1 MNPREFE
8 LKYSRDVYFKIA
20 ENIFLNSFD
29 FGNPICHELAILTEA
44 LILAGFDFAK
54 PTMLQEVDEKLFIS
68 ARSLSSVTSNKIG
81 FVHTEKRYTYEGG
94 ENGEAVE
101 KTFNLFAT
109 SYDFSFAVDKVLSD
123 IEGYRILNS
132 DEPIKVLSI
141 DIETFSD
148 KDITNGVHHYVDTP
162 NFNILLFAYSCD
174 GGKVQIID
182 LAQGEEIPE
191 KILKAITD
199 KNVIKTAYNAAF
211 ERVCIGKY
219 LGETLDPEQWQCT
232 QVRALMLGLPASL
245 DNCGEV
251 LKLKNKKLKE
261 GKELI
266 RYFSIPCKPTKVN
279 GGRTRNLPEHSPE
292 KWEAFK
298 RYCVRDVEVELAIQR
313 KVCNDKLNP
322 VTPFER
328 ALYIFDQRMHD
339 EGVGVDI
346 ELAKNAIQMNDE
358 AQDEIFEEMKEITNL
373 DNPNSPAQLKQWL
386 SNKLGKNIQSLAKDD
401 AKELAKGASKE
412 VQRVLELRA
421 MSAKTSVK
429 KYEAMAKAICSDNKL
444 HDLLQFYGAK
454 TGRWAG
460 RIVQVHNLPRNSSK
474 DLALARELVKKNDF
488 EMLELT
494 FGDVADILSQLIR
507 TAFVAKENYTF
518 CVCDFSAIEARVI
531 AWLAGEEWRLK
542 IFKGS
547 GKIYEA
553 AAAKIFGKSIED
565 IAHGSVERAVG
576 KISELSLGFGGG
588 VAAFKDMAESTLKMT
603 DPEIEVIVYSW
614 RQASPNIVKL
624 WRDVERAA
632 KETIQYNRVIKLKQ
646 GGLTFRMANSILQIK
661 LPSGRLLSY
670 PLAKIV
676 DNKICYMG
684 QNKTTHQWQ
693 EFETYGGKLVENIVQ
708 AIARDC
714 LGETI
719 LRVVEKGYNICFHVH
734 DEIIAEVPANE
745 SAEALSEIKK
755 IFATPISFAP
765 NLPLKGE
772 GYTTSY
778 YLKD

>member
-54 PTMLQEVDEKLFIS
+54 PTMLQEVDERLFVS
-68 ARSLSSVTSNKIG
+68 ARSLSNVTKNKIG

-109 SYDFSFAVDKVLSD
+109 SYDFAFAVDKVLKD

-148 KDITNGVHHYVDTP
+148 NDISNGIHNYTDTP
-162 NFNILLFAYSCD
+162 NFEILLFAYSCD
-174 GGKVQIID
+174 GGKVQIVD

-211 ERVCIGKY
+211 ERVCIGKF
-219 LGETLDPEQWQCT
+219 LGETLDPEQWHCT

-279 GGRTRNLPEHSPE
+279 GGRTRNLPEHAPE

-339 EGVGVDI
+339 NGVGVDI

-358 AQDEIFEEMKEITNL
+358 AQDELFAEMQEITNL
-373 DNPNSPAQLKQWL
+373 DNPNSPTQLKQWL
-386 SNKLGKNIQSLAKDD
+386 SNKLGRTIQSLAKDD

-412 VQRVLELRA
+412 VQRVLELRS

-429 KYEAMAKAICSDNKL
+429 KYEAMIKAVCSGNKL

-507 TAFVAKENYTF
+507 TAFIAKENYTF

-565 IAHGSVERAVG
+565 ITHGSVERAVG

-632 KETIQYNRVIKLKQ
+632 RETIQYNRVIKLKQ
-646 GGLTFRMANSILQIK
+646 GGLTFRMANGILQIK

-714 LGETI
+714 LCETI
-719 LRVVEKGYNICFHVH
+719 LRVVEKGYNISFHVH
-734 DEIIAEVPANE
+734 DEIIAEVPASE
-745 SAEALSEIKK
+745 SAKALSEIKK

-772 GYTTSY
+772 GYTTPY

>member
-1 MNPREFE
+1 MNLRKFQ

-20 ENIFLNSFD
+20 ENVFLSSFD
-29 FGNPICHELAILTEA
+29 FGNPICHELAIFVEA
-44 LILAGFDFAK
+44 LSLSGFDFERA
-54 PTMLQEVDEKLFIS
+54 TMLQEVTEKQFIS
-68 ARSLSSVTSNKIG
+68 ARSLCNVTKNKIG

-94 ENGEAVE
+94 ENGEAIE
-101 KTFNLFAT
+101 KTFYLFAT
-109 SYDFSFAVDKVLSD
+109 SYEFTNAVDKVLRD
-123 IEGYRILNS
+123 IERYRILNT
-132 DEPIKVLSI
+132 DEEIKTLSI

-148 KDITNGVHHYVDTP
+148 NDISNGIHNYTDTP
-162 NFNILLFAYSCD
+162 NFEILLFAYSCD
-174 GGKVQIID
+174 GGKVQIVD

-219 LGETLDPEQWQCT
+219 LGQTLDPEQWQCT

-261 GKELI
+261 GKDLI

-279 GGRTRNLPEHSPE
+279 GGRTRNLPQHSPN

-298 RYCVRDVEVELAIQR
+298 RYCARDVEVELAIQR
-313 KVCNDKLNP
+313 KVCNDNLNP
-322 VTPFER
+322 VSTFER
-328 ALYIFDQRMHD
+328 ALYIFDQHTHD
-339 EGVGVDI
+339 NGVCLDI
-346 ELAKNAIQMNDE
+346 ELAKNAIQMNDK
-358 AQDEIFEEMKEITNL
+358 AQEEIFEEMQKITNL
-373 DNPNSPAQLKQWL
+373 DNPNSPTQLKQWL
-386 SNKLGKNIQSLAKDD
+386 SNKLGRTIQSLAKED

-412 VQRVLELRA
+412 VQRVLELRS
-421 MSAKTSVK
+421 MGSKTSVK
-429 KYEAMAKAICSDNKL
+429 KYEAMVKAVCKDNKL
-444 HDLLQFYGAK
+444 HDLLQFYGAR

-460 RIVQVHNLPRNSSK
+460 RIVQVHNLPRNYSP

-488 EMLELT
+488 ETLEMA

-542 IFKGS
+542 IFRGS

-553 AAAKIFGKSIED
+553 SAAKMFRVDEKIITHDSPLRQK
-565 IAHGSVERAVG
+565 G
-576 KISELSLGFGGG
+576 KIAELALGYEGGTN
-588 VAAFKDMAESTLKMT
+588 ALKIMGADKMGLS
-603 DPEIEVIVYSW
+603 DPELVENVNGW
-614 RQASPNIVKL
+614 RQASPNIVTL

-632 KETIQYNRVIKLKQ
+632 KEAITSSRIIKLKQ
-646 GGLTFRMANSILQIK
+646 GGLTFRKVSSILQIK

-670 PLAKIV
+670 PLAEIE
-676 DNKICYMG
+676 DNKICYMT
-684 QNKTTHQWQ
+684 QNQTTRQWQ
-693 EFETYGGKLVENIVQ
+693 KNETYGGKLVENIVQ

-714 LGETI
+714 LGETL
-719 LRVVEKGYNICFHVH
+719 LRVAEKGYNICFHVH
-734 DEIIAEVPANE
+734 DEIIAEVPAEE
-745 SAEALSEIKK
+745 SAKALNEIKK
-755 IFATPISFAP
+755 ILAQPISFAP

-772 GYTTSY
+772 GYTTPY

>member
-1 MNPREFE
+1 MNLREFE

-20 ENIFLNSFD
+20 ENVFLTAFD

-54 PTMLQEVDEKLFIS
+54 PTMLQEVTEKLFIS

-109 SYDFSFAVDKVLSD
+109 SYDFAFAVDKVLSD
-123 IEGYRILNS
+123 IEGYRILNT

-148 KDITNGVHHYVDTP
+148 KDITNGVHNYTDTP

-261 GKELI
+261 GKDLI

-279 GGRTRNLPEHSPE
+279 GGRTRNLPEHAPE

-322 VTPFER
+322 VIPFER
-328 ALYIFDQRMHD
+328 ALYIFDQKMHD

-373 DNPNSPAQLKQWL
+373 DNPNSPTQLKQWL
-386 SNKLGKNIQSLAKDD
+386 SNKLGRTIQSLAKDD

-429 KYEAMAKAICSDNKL
+429 KYEAMIKAVCSGNKL

-542 IFKGS
+542 IFKGN

-632 KETIQYNRVIKLKQ
+632 KEAIQYNRVIKLKQ
-646 GGLTFRMANSILQIK
+646 GGLTFRMASGILQIK
-661 LPSGRLLSY
+661 LPSRRLLSY

-719 LRVVEKGYNICFHVH
+719 LRVTEKGYNICFHVH
-734 DEIIAEVPANE
+734 DEIIAEVPA
-745 SAEALSEIKK
+745 SDSVRALSDIKK

-772 GYTTSY
+772 GYTTPY

>member
-1 MNPREFE
+1 MNLREFE

-20 ENIFLNSFD
+20 ENVFLTAFD

-54 PTMLQEVDEKLFIS
+54 PTMLQEVTEKLFIS
-68 ARSLSSVTSNKIG
+68 ARSLSNITKNKIG

-109 SYDFSFAVDKVLSD
+109 SYDFAFAVDKVLRD

-141 DIETFSD
+141 DLETFSD
-148 KDITNGVHHYVDTP
+148 NDITNGVHHYVDTP
-162 NFNILLFAYSCD
+162 NFEILLFAYSCD
-174 GGKVQIID
+174 GGKVQIVD
-182 LAQGEEIPE
+182 LAQGEKIPE

-211 ERVCIGKY
+211 ERVCIGKF

-266 RYFSIPCKPTKVN
+266 RYFSIPCKPTKTN

-313 KVCNDKLNP
+313 KVCNDRLNP

-339 EGVGVDI
+339 EGVSVDI

-358 AQDEIFEEMKEITNL
+358 VQDELFAEMKEITNL
-373 DNPNSPAQLKQWL
+373 DNPNSPTQLKQWL
-386 SNKLGKNIQSLAKDD
+386 SNKLGRTIQSLAKDD

-412 VQRVLELRA
+412 VQRVLELRS

-429 KYEAMAKAICSDNKL
+429 KYEAMIKAVCSDNKL

-488 EMLELT
+488 EMLEIT
-494 FGDVADILSQLIR
+494 FGDVADILSQLVR

-565 IAHGSVERAVG
+565 ITHGSVERAVG

-632 KETIQYNRVIKLKQ
+632 RETIQYNRVIKLKQ
-646 GGLTFRMANSILQIK
+646 GGLTFRMANGILQIK

-670 PLAKIV
+670 PLAKIA

-719 LRVVEKGYNICFHVH
+719 LRVVEKGYNISFHVH

-745 SAEALSEIKK
+745 SAKALSEIKK

-772 GYTTSY
+772 GYTTPY

>member
-1 MNPREFE
+1 MNLREFE

-20 ENIFLNSFD
+20 ENVFLTAFD
-29 FGNPICHELAILTEA
+29 FGNPICHELAIITEA
-44 LILAGFDFAK
+44 LIFAGFDFEK
-54 PTMLQEVDEKLFIS
+54 PTMLQELDERLFIS
-68 ARSLSSVTSNKIG
+68 ARSLSSVTENKIG

-94 ENGEAVE
+94 EIGEAVE
-101 KTFNLFAT
+101 KIFYLFAT
-109 SYDFSFAVDKVLSD
+109 SYEFTNAVDKILRD

-148 KDITNGVHHYVDTP
+148 KEIANGVHHYVDTP
-162 NFNILLFAYSCD
+162 NFNILLFAYSVD
-174 GGKVQIID
+174 GGKVQIIGI
-182 LAQGEEIPE
+182 AKGEEIPE

-199 KNVIKTAYNAAF
+199 KSVTKTAYNAAF

-219 LGETLDPEQWQCT
+219 LGQTLDPEQWHCT

-245 DNCGEV
+245 QNCGEV
-251 LKLKNKKLKE
+251 LKLKNKKMRE
-261 GKELI
+261 GVELI
-266 RYFSIPCKPTKVN
+266 RYFSIPCKPTKTN
-279 GGRTRNLPEHSPE
+279 GGRTRNLPEHAPE

-346 ELAKNAIQMNDE
+346 ELAKNAIRMNDE

-373 DNPNSPAQLKQWL
+373 DNPNSPVQLKQWL
-386 SNKLGKNIQSLAKDD
+386 SNKLGRTIQSLAKDD

-412 VQRVLELRA
+412 VKRVLELRA

-460 RIVQVHNLPRNSSK
+460 RIVQVHNLPRNYSK

-507 TAFVAKENYTF
+507 TAFIAKENYTF
-518 CVCDFSAIEARVI
+518 CVCDFSAIEARVL
-531 AWLAGEEWRLK
+531 AWIAGEEWRLK

-547 GKIYEA
+547 GRIYEA
-553 AAAKIFGKSIED
+553 SAARMFGVDEKTITHDSPL
-565 IAHGSVERAVG
+565 RQKG
-576 KISELSLGFGGG
+576 KIAELALGYEGG
-588 VAAFKDMAESTLKMT
+588 ANALKIMGADKMGLS
-603 DPEIEVIVYSW
+603 DPEINQIVSGW
-614 RQASPNIVKL
+614 RNASPNIVKL
-624 WRDVERAA
+624 WRDVEKAA
-632 KETIQYNRVIKLKQ
+632 KEAILYNRVIKLKQ
-646 GGLTFRMANSILQIK
+646 GGLIFRVASGILQIK

-676 DNKICYMG
+676 DNKICYMS
-684 QNKTTHQWQ
+684 QNQTTRQWQ
-693 EFETYGGKLVENIVQ
+693 KTETYGGKLVENIVQ

-719 LRVVEKGYNICFHVH
+719 LRVVEKGYNISFHVH

-745 SAEALSEIKK
+745 SAKALNEIKK

-772 GYTTSY
+772 GYTTPY

>member
-1 MNPREFE
+1 MNLKEFQ

-20 ENIFLNSFD
+20 ENVFLTAFD
-29 FGNPICHELAILTEA
+29 FGNPICHELAILAEA
-44 LILAGFDFAK
+44 LILAGFDFSK
-54 PTMLQEVDEKLFIS
+54 PTMLQEVDEKLFTS
-68 ARSLSSVTSNKIG
+68 ARSLSNVTKNKIG

-109 SYDFSFAVDKVLSD
+109 SYDFAFAVDKVLSD

-148 KDITNGVHHYVDTP
+148 NDISNGIHNYTDTP
-162 NFNILLFAYSCD
+162 NFEILLFAYSCD

-182 LAQGEEIPE
+182 LAQGEKIPE

-279 GGRTRNLPEHSPE
+279 GGRTRNLPEHAPE

-313 KVCNDKLNP
+313 KVCNERLNP

-328 ALYIFDQRMHD
+328 ALYIFDQHTHD
-339 EGVGVDI
+339 NGVCLDV
-346 ELAKNAIQMNDE
+346 ELAKNAIQMNDK
-358 AQDEIFEEMKEITNL
+358 AQEEIFEEMQTITNL
-373 DNPNSPAQLKQWL
+373 DNPNSPIQLKQWL
-386 SNKLGKNIQSLAKDD
+386 SNKLGRTIQSLAKED

-412 VQRVLELRA
+412 VQRVLELRS
-421 MSAKTSVK
+421 MGAKTSVK
-429 KYEAMAKAICSDNKL
+429 KYEAMIKAVCKDNKL
-444 HDLLQFYGAK
+444 HDLLQFYGAR

-460 RIVQVHNLPRNSSK
+460 RIVQVHNLPRNYSP

-488 EMLELT
+488 ETLEMA
-494 FGDVADILSQLIR
+494 FGDVADILSQLVR

-547 GKIYEA
+547 GRIYEA
-553 AAAKIFGKSIED
+553 SAARMFGVDEKIITHDSPLRQK
-565 IAHGSVERAVG
+565 G
-576 KISELSLGFGGG
+576 KIAELALGYEGG
-588 VAAFKDMAESTLKMT
+588 ANALKIMGADKMGLS
-603 DPEIEVIVYSW
+603 DPEINQIVSSW
-614 RQASPNIVKL
+614 RNASPNIVKL
-624 WRDVERAA
+624 WRDVEKAA
-632 KETIQYNRVIKLKQ
+632 KEAIQYNRVIKLKQ
-646 GGLTFRMANSILQIK
+646 GGLIFRVASGILQIK

-676 DNKICYMG
+676 DNTICYMS
-684 QNKTTHQWQ
+684 QNQTTRQWQ
-693 EFETYGGKLVENIVQ
+693 ETETYGGKLVENIVQ

-719 LRVVEKGYNICFHVH
+719 LRVTEKGYNISFHVH

-745 SAEALSEIKK
+745 SAKALSEIKK

-772 GYTTSY
+772 GYTTPY

>member
-1 MNPREFE
+1 MHLKEFQI
-8 LKYSRDVYFKIA
+8 KYSRDVYFKIA
-20 ENIFLNSFD
+20 ENVFLTAFD
-29 FGNPICHELAILTEA
+29 FGNPICHELAIFAEA
-44 LILAGFDFAK
+44 LSLSGFDFDRA
-54 PTMLQEVDEKLFIS
+54 TMLQEVTEKQFIS
-68 ARSLSSVTSNKIG
+68 ARSLCNVTKNKIG

-94 ENGEAVE
+94 ENGDAIE
-101 KTFNLFAT
+101 KTFYLFAT
-109 SYDFSFAVDKVLSD
+109 SYEFTNAVDKVLRD
-123 IEGYRILNS
+123 IEKYRILNT
-132 DEPIKVLSI
+132 EEEIKVLSI

-148 KDITNGVHHYVDTP
+148 NDISNGIHNYTDTP
-162 NFNILLFAYSCD
+162 NFEILLFAYSCD
-174 GGKVQIID
+174 GGKVQIVD
-182 LAQGEEIPE
+182 LAQGEELPE

-211 ERVCIGKY
+211 ERVCLGKF
-219 LGETLDPEQWQCT
+219 LGQTLDPEQWQCT

-251 LKLKNKKLKE
+251 LKLKNKKMKE

-279 GGRTRNLPEHSPE
+279 GGRTRNLPQHAPD
-292 KWEAFK
+292 KWENFK

-313 KVCNDKLNP
+313 KVCNDNLNP

-328 ALYIFDQRMHD
+328 ALYVFDQRMHD
-339 EGVGVDI
+339 NGVCIDV
-346 ELAKNAIQMNDE
+346 ELAKNAIRMNDE
-358 AQDEIFEEMKEITNL
+358 AQDEIFAEMKEITNL

-386 SNKLGKNIQSLAKDD
+386 SNKLGRTIQSLAKDD

-412 VQRVLELRA
+412 VQRVLELRS

-429 KYEAMAKAICSDNKL
+429 KYEAMIKAVCTGDKL

-494 FGDVADILSQLIR
+494 FGDVADILSQLVR

-518 CVCDFSAIEARVI
+518 CVCDFSAIEARVL

-542 IFKGS
+542 VFKGS
-547 GKIYEA
+547 GRIYEA
-553 AAAKIFGKSIED
+553 SAARMFGVDEKTITHDSPL
-565 IAHGSVERAVG
+565 RQKG
-576 KISELSLGFGGG
+576 KIAELALGYEGGLN
-588 VAAFKDMAESTLKMT
+588 AFKSMGADKMGLS
-603 DPEIEVIVYSW
+603 DPEINQIISGW
-614 RQASPNIVKL
+614 RNSSPNIVKL
-624 WRDVERAA
+624 WRDVEKAA
-632 KETIQYNRVIKLKQ
+632 KEAIQYNRIIKLKQ
-646 GGLTFRMANSILQIK
+646 GGLTFRVVSGILQIK

-676 DNKICYMG
+676 DNKICYMS
-684 QNKTTHQWQ
+684 QNQTTRQWQ
-693 EFETYGGKLVENIVQ
+693 ETETYGGKLVENIVQ

-719 LRVVEKGYNICFHVH
+719 LRVTEKGYNISFHVH
-734 DEIIAEVPANE
+734 DEIIAEVPASD
-745 SAEALSEIKK
+745 SAKALSEIKK

-772 GYTTSY
+772 GYTTPY

>member
-1 MNPREFE
+1 MNLREFE
-8 LKYSRDVYFKIA
+8 IKYSRDVYFKIA
-20 ENIFLNSFD
+20 ENVFLNSFD

-54 PTMLQEVDEKLFIS
+54 PTMLQEVDERLFIS
-68 ARSLSSVTSNKIG
+68 SRSLSSVTSNKIG

-94 ENGEAVE
+94 ENGEAIE
-101 KTFNLFAT
+101 KTFYLFAT
-109 SYDFSFAVDKVLSD
+109 SYEFTNAVDKVLRD
-123 IEGYRILNS
+123 IERYRILNT
-132 DEPIKVLSI
+132 DEEIKVLSI

-148 KDITNGVHHYVDTP
+148 NDISNGIHNYTDTP
-162 NFNILLFAYSCD
+162 NFEILLFAYSCD
-174 GGKVQIID
+174 GGKVQIVD

-219 LGETLDPEQWQCT
+219 LGQTLDPEQWQCT

-251 LKLKNKKLKE
+251 LKLKNKKMKE

-279 GGRTRNLPEHSPE
+279 GGRTRNLPQHDLE
-292 KWEAFK
+292 KWDTFK

-313 KVCNDKLNP
+313 KVCNDNLNP
-322 VTPFER
+322 VSAFER
-328 ALYIFDQRMHD
+328 TLYIFDQHTHD
-339 EGVGVDI
+339 NGVCLDV
-346 ELAKNAIQMNDE
+346 ELAKNAIQMNDK
-358 AQDEIFEEMKEITNL
+358 AQEEIFEEMQKITNL
-373 DNPNSPAQLKQWL
+373 DNPNSPTQLKQWL
-386 SNKLGKNIQSLAKDD
+386 SNKLGRTIQSLAKED

-412 VQRVLELRA
+412 VRRVLELRS
-421 MSAKTSVK
+421 MGSKTSVK
-429 KYEAMAKAICSDNKL
+429 KYEAMIKAVCKDNKL
-444 HDLLQFYGAK
+444 HDLLQFYGAR

-460 RIVQVHNLPRNSSK
+460 RIVQVHNLPRNYSP

-488 EMLELT
+488 ETLEMA

-542 IFKGS
+542 IFRGS

-553 AAAKIFGKSIED
+553 AAAKIFGKSVED
-565 IAHGSVERAVG
+565 ITHGSVERAVG

-588 VAAFKDMAESTLKMT
+588 VAAFKDMAESKVKMT
-603 DPEIEVIVYSW
+603 DPEIEVIIYSW
-614 RQASPNIVKL
+614 RKASPNIVKL

-632 KETIQYNRVIKLKQ
+632 KEAIQYNRVIKLKQ
-646 GGLTFRMANSILQIK
+646 GGLTFRMASGILQIK

-714 LGETI
+714 LGETL
-719 LRVVEKGYNICFHVH
+719 LRVAEKGDNICFHVH

-745 SAEALSEIKK
+745 SAKALSEIKK

-772 GYTTSY
+772 GYTTPY

>member
-603 DPEIEVIVYSW
+603 DPGIEVIVYSW

-772 GYTTSY
+772 GYTTPY

>member
-182 LAQGEEIPE
+182 LAQGEEVPE

>member
-1 MNPREFE
+1 MNLREFE

-20 ENIFLNSFD
+20 ENVFLNSFD
-29 FGNPICHELAILTEA
+29 FGNPICHELAILTET

-54 PTMLQEVDEKLFIS
+54 PTMLQEVTEKLFIS
-68 ARSLSSVTSNKIG
+68 ARSLSNVTKNKIG

-109 SYDFSFAVDKVLSD
+109 SYEFTNAVDKVLRD
-123 IEGYRILNS
+123 IEGYRILNN

-148 KDITNGVHHYVDTP
+148 NDISNGIHNYTDTP
-162 NFNILLFAYSCD
+162 NFEILLFAYSVD

-219 LGETLDPEQWQCT
+219 LGETLDPEQWHCT

-328 ALYIFDQRMHD
+328 ALYVFDQRMHD

-358 AQDEIFEEMKEITNL
+358 AQDELFAEMKEITSL

-386 SNKLGKNIQSLAKDD
+386 SNKLGRTIQSLAKDD

-429 KYEAMAKAICSDNKL
+429 KYEAMIKAVCSGNKL

-553 AAAKIFGKSIED
+553 AAAKIFGKSIEE
-565 IAHGSVERAVG
+565 IKHGSVERAVG

-588 VAAFKDMAESTLKMT
+588 VGAFKDMAESTLKMT

-646 GGLTFRMANSILQIK
+646 GGLTFRMASGILQIK

-719 LRVVEKGYNICFHVH
+719 LRVTKKGYNISFHVH
-734 DEIIAEVPANE
+734 DEIIAEVPASD
-745 SAEALSEIKK
+745 SAKALSEIKK

-772 GYTTSY
+772 GYTTPY